1 MAQRFLRT
9 GRQRTRTLLAEC
21 LESRAMMALTV
32 TPLAAQDI
40 GLRTGKIGV
49 ELAGV
54 EGSKPDVALYWGDE
68 DGGTQAR
75 QWDHVL
81 NFRGADNGP
90 IVTTLTDLGV
100 NTTYYYR
107 AFALNIL
114 AGISQ
119 WSDAGSFQT
128 LPPGPAQLQA
138 TPVSLIGGTV
148 ANLSG
153 QVTETG
159 GETPTVTVVAGPKN
173 EGENWD
179 AWPLKFDIGPQEG
192 AFSTRLEGL
201 TPSTEYFYRVVASNA
216 SGRSWTPV
224 DRFTT
229 AATPLLHISEFM
241 ASNNKTALSRLRTT
255 PDGAFPRTQQ
265 SWDWIEIQ
273 NATSQAWDLS
283 GYHLTDNSQL
293 PMKWQFPA
301 GTSVPANGFLVVYAS
316 GKDVR
321 DTRLDEQGRLHTN
334 FQLSG
339 DGEYL
344 ALTDPAGA
352 VVHAYENVP
361 TQRSDVSF
369 GTFGT
374 TVGQFAA
381 STPGGSNQPIAADVT
396 NVAHEWMTANT
407 GKSLRVTAKVAATL
421 SAVTEVQIHYRA
433 MFAPLQSM
441 AMHDD
446 GRDGDVKAGDGIYT
460 ALLPGDLATPGQ
472 MLRYYVTAA
481 SQDGLLRREPFF
493 VDPTNSPEYFGTMV
507 EDPALQSPLP
517 ILHRFVENTRRIDTA
532 AGTRAS
538 IFYRGELYDNVFIRI
553 RGGTARD
560 WPKKSYK
567 VEFNDDHLFVLDPN
581 APRVTEVDLNATY
594 TDKSYL
600 RAEMTSK
607 FQEDVGTP
615 TPDTYHVR
623 MQQNGEFFSV
633 ALMVEQPDADFLARS
648 GLDPEGSLY
657 KANPGSY
664 YTSGG
669 TGSFEKKTR
678 RDEDRADI
686 TALVAG
692 LNLKDAGELE
702 KFLFDNIDLPA
713 QINFLAT
720 HVITQNIDG
729 SDKNH
734 FIYRDTNGT
743 GEWQMLPWDL
753 DLTFGPD
760 ALNTDFIAADQ
771 NTRGASN
778 PMAVHPFL
786 GARANPLHVGKI
798 NMLIDGIATNPRT
811 REMFVR
817 RIRTL
822 ADQYLGTG
830 YFHQY
835 IDQMVQLLKNDV
847 PVDRAKWKA
856 QAHFGGGTPPA
867 FETVAE
873 KIKTQYLDRRLAY
886 LTQYHVTQ
894 GVGIPQAQP
903 TDATVQFGEAME
915 FNPASGRLA
924 DEYFTIH
931 NPNEYA
937 VDLSGW
943 KIKGSVPHAFKPGTV
958 LGAKGTLYMSAD
970 VRGFRA
976 RESSPSGKEGLF
988 VQGYSSELPNT
999 GGSLELLNP
1008 QGVAVASKTFG
1019 TQSVP
1024 ASASNLRISEI
1035 HYAPTDGVIGYGEM
1049 VVGGGQY
1056 EFIEVTNISDQP
1068 IELAG
1073 ARFQSVDV
1081 NGDPQGIDFEFASQ
1095 TLPPHQSAVIVK
1107 DRSAF
1112 VTRYTQPVR
1121 IALGDDNEGGESGE
1135 FSGRLSDSGERLT
1148 LVDAAGQLIHELTYA
1163 DRGEWS
1169 EQADGW
1175 GSSLEWIGGDT
1186 NASDARAWRASATIG
1201 GTPGQPHSFASADVL
1216 INEVLA
1222 NDDAPMTDRI
1232 ELFNTLST
1240 PIDITGWSIS
1250 DSASRLNRFVIP
1262 PTMGVLG
1269 PKSYLVLDR
1278 AQLGFGLKADAGELL
1293 VLVANDPNGKPL
1305 RFADA
1310 VSYPAT
1316 QVNQSSGRVPDGG
1329 ARWVPLSTSSFG
1341 TSNGPGVPVRP
1352 QGDFNGDQQFD
1363 RVDLALLCNAV
1374 RSASTDLK
1382 FDLTADQKLDEAD
1395 VDAMVKDVLFTSAG
1409 DVNFDGIFSS
1419 ADLVLIMQ
1427 AGRYEQPADPDTDWL
1442 DGDWNCDGKFD
1453 SQDLVKAATGGY
1465 RA

>member
-1 MAQRFLRT
+1 
-9 GRQRTRTLLAEC
+9 
-21 LESRAMMALTV
+21 MMALTV
-32 TPLAAQDI
+32 TPLPAQEI

-49 ELAGV
+49 EIAGA
-54 EGSKPDVALYWGDE
+54 EASKPDVALYWGDE

-81 NFRGADNGP
+81 NFRAADNGP
-90 IVTTLTDLGV
+90 LFTTLTDLNV
-100 NTTYYYR
+100 NTPYYYR

-119 WSDAGSFQT
+119 WSDVGSFTT

-138 TPVSLIGGTV
+138 TPVSLVGGTV

-159 GETPTVTVVAGPKN
+159 GEIPNITIVAGPKN
-173 EGENWD
+173 EAENFD
-179 AWPLKFDIGPQEG
+179 AWPLKFDLGPQEG

-201 TPSTEYFYRVVASNA
+201 SPATEYFYRVVASNA
-216 SGRSWTPV
+216 SGRTWTPIE
-224 DRFTT
+224 RFTT
-229 AATPLLHISEFM
+229 AATPPLHISEFM
-241 ASNNKTALSRLRTT
+241 ASNEKTALSRLRTT

-273 NATSQAWDLS
+273 NATNQAWDLS

-316 GKDVR
+316 GNDVR
-321 DTRLDEQGRLHTN
+321 DPRLDEQGRLHTN
-334 FQLSG
+334 FELSR

-344 ALTDPAGA
+344 ALTNPSGD
-352 VVHAYENVP
+352 VVHAYDNP
-361 TQRSDVSF
+361 PPQWTDVSY
-369 GTFGT
+369 GTFASKEGR
-374 TVGQFAA
+374 FAA
-381 STPGGSNQPIAADVT
+381 STPGASNQAIAADVT
-396 NVAHEWMTANT
+396 DVSHEWVTTDAT
-407 GKSLRVTAKVAATL
+407 KSLRVTATVASTL
-421 SAVTEVQIHYRA
+421 SAVTEVQLHYRA
-433 MFAPLQSM
+433 MLAPLQTL

-446 GRDGDVKAGDGIYT
+446 GRDGDVKAGDGIFT
-460 ALLPGDLATPGQ
+460 ALIPGDLATPGQ

-481 SQDGLLRREPFF
+481 SQDGLLRREPMF
-493 VDPTNSPEYFGTMV
+493 VNPTGSPEYYGTMV
-507 EDPALQSPLP
+507 DDPTLQSSLP

-538 IFYRGELYDNVFIRI
+538 IFYRGEFYDNVFIRI

-567 VEFNDDHLFVLDPN
+567 VEFNGDHLFELDPS

-600 RAEMTSK
+600 RAEMTAK

-633 ALMVEQPDADFLARS
+633 ALMVEQPDDEFLARN

-664 YTSGG
+664 YTTGG

-678 RDEDRADI
+678 RDEDRSDI

-692 LNLKDAGELE
+692 LNLKDATELE

-760 ALNTDFIAADQ
+760 ALNTDFIAADE

-786 GARANPLHVGKI
+786 GARSNPLHAGKI
-798 NMLIDGIATNPRT
+798 NMLIDGIVNNPRT
-811 REMFVR
+811 REMFLR

-822 ADQYLGTG
+822 ADQYLATG
-830 YFHQY
+830 YFQQY
-835 IDQMVQLLKNDV
+835 IDQMVQLLKDDV

-856 QAHFGGGTPPA
+856 QSHFGGGTAPA

-873 KIKTQYLDRRLAY
+873 RIKTQYLDRRLAY
-886 LTQYHVTQ
+886 LTQYHVNQ

-903 TDATVQFGEAME
+903 TDAAVQFGDAIE
-915 FNPASGRLA
+915 FNPASGRLG
-924 DEYFTIH
+924 DEYFTIQ
-931 NPNEYA
+931 NPHDYA

-943 KIKGSVPHAFKPGTV
+943 QIRGSVNHVFKPGTV
-958 LGAKGTLYMSAD
+958 LGAKGTLYMAAD

-976 RESSPSGKEGLF
+976 RESSPSGKQGLF
-988 VQGYSSELPNT
+988 VQGYATELPNT
-999 GGSLELLNP
+999 GGALELISP
-1008 QGVAVASKTFG
+1008 QGIAVARQSFG

-1024 ASASNLRISEI
+1024 ASAANLRISEI
-1035 HYAPTDGVIGYGEM
+1035 HYAPTDGVVGYGEM

-1056 EFIEVTNISDQP
+1056 EFVEVTNISSQP

-1073 ARFQSVDV
+1073 VRFQSVDV
-1081 NGDPQGIDFEFASQ
+1081 NGDAQGIDFEFASQ
-1095 TLPPHQSAVIVK
+1095 TLPPYQSAVVVK
-1107 DRSAF
+1107 DRAAF
-1112 VTRYTQPVR
+1112 ATRYASSIR
-1121 IALGDDNEGGESGE
+1121 MALGDDNEGGESGE
-1135 FSGRLSDSGERLT
+1135 FSGRLSDSGEQLT
-1148 LVDAAGQLIHELTYA
+1148 LVDAMGQTIHQLTYA
-1163 DRGEWS
+1163 DRGDWS

-1186 NASDARAWRASATIG
+1186 NASDARSWRPSVAIG
-1201 GTPGQPHSFASADVL
+1201 GSPGQPHRFAETDVL

-1222 NDDAPMTDRI
+1222 NEEAPQTDRI
-1232 ELFNTLST
+1232 ELYNTLNT

-1250 DSASRLNRFVIP
+1250 DSRNQLKRFVIP
-1262 PTMGVLG
+1262 TEMATLAA
-1269 PKSYLVLDR
+1269 KSYLVLDR
-1278 AQLGFGLKADAGELL
+1278 TQLGFGLKADAGELL
-1293 VLVANDPNGKPL
+1293 VLVVNDPNGKPI

-1310 VSYPAT
+1310 VTYPAT
-1316 QVNQSSGRVPDGG
+1316 AVNQSSGRVPDGG
-1329 ARWVPLSTSSFG
+1329 TRWTTLTANSFG
-1341 TSNGPGVPVRP
+1341 STNGPGVSTRP
-1352 QGDFNGDQQFD
+1352 QGDFNGDRQFD
-1363 RVDLALLCNAV
+1363 RQDLALLCAAV
-1374 RSASTDLK
+1374 TSASNDLK
-1382 FDLTADQKLDEAD
+1382 FDLTGDQKLDDAD
-1395 VDAMVKDVLFTSAG
+1395 VDAMVEDVLFTSAG

-1419 ADLVLIMQ
+1419 ADLLLIMQ
-1427 AGRYEQPADPDTDWL
+1427 AGRYEQPADAETDWL

-1453 SQDLVKAATGGY
+1453 SQDLVKAAVRGY